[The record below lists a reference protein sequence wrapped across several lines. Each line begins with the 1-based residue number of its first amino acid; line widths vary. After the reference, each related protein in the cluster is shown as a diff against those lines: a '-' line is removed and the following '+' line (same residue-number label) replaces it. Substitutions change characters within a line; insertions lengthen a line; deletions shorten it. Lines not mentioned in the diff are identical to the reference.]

1 MVRYLGP
8 KNKIINK
15 FGNLPGLTQKL
26 KREPQAQQDNDQ
38 NEQKKSKAS
47 AYKIRLNEKQKLR
60 YYYGITESQLI
71 KYMKEARRRNGVTGF
86 ILMQLLEMRLD
97 NIIFRL
103 NLAPTIPAARQI
115 INHGHVFINKKRVNI
130 PSFQCKPGDTISF
143 SLKNEI
149 VKLLTSNFTN
159 KTNILS
165 NSNSLNSH
173 LDFEPTKLIC
183 KVQNLVA
190 EDNLIFAFND
200 ILVIEYYSRLI

>member
-165 NSNSLNSH
+165 NLNSLNSH

>member
-8 KNKIINK
+8 KYKIINK

-26 KREPQAQQDNDQ
+26 KREPQAQQDSDQ

-103 NLAPTIPAARQI
+103 NLAPTIPAARQL

-130 PSFQCKPGDTISF
+130 PSFQCKPGDIISF

-165 NSNSLNSH
+165 NLNNLNSH

-183 KVQNLVA
+183 KVQRLVA
-190 EDNLIFAFND
+190 EDNLIFTFND